1 MAKIATREAY
11 GQALAEYGEKYNNI
25 VVLDADLS
33 KSTRTELF
41 KKKFPDRFF
50 NIGIAE
56 QDLMATAAGFATCGK
71 IPFAS
76 TFAIFAAGRAYDQV
90 RNSIG
95 YPHLN
100 VKIGASHA
108 GVSIGEDGASH
119 QMLEDFALMR
129 AIPGMTVLS
138 PSDAASTKECVRLAI
153 ENDGPFY
160 IRLGRLAVDEIYDS
174 SLKLELG
181 KGIVLEEG
189 KDISI
194 IATGL
199 MVHEAIKATKI
210 LKQEGISVTLIDMPF
225 IKPIDKELIIKSAK
239 ATGCVVTCE
248 EHNILGGLGSA
259 VSEVLSQEYPTLVK
273 MVGLN
278 DEFGRSGKPEDV
290 LSFFNLTADGIVEK
304 AKEVLNLKKSFKC
317 C

>member
-11 GQALAEYGEKYNNI
+11 GQALAEFGEVYKDI

-33 KSTRTELF
+33 KSTRTEIF

-56 QDLMATAAGFATCGK
+56 QDLMATAAGLATCGK

-76 TFAIFAAGRAYDQV
+76 TFAVFAAGRAYDQV

-119 QMLEDFALMR
+119 QMLEDIALMR
-129 AIPGMTVLS
+129 VIPGMVVLS
-138 PSDAASTKECVRLAI
+138 PSDAASTYECVRLAI
-153 ENDGPFY
+153 EHEGPVY
-160 IRLGRLAVDEIYDS
+160 IRLGRLGVDEIYKKGE
-174 SLKLELG
+174 LKLTLG
-181 KGIVLEEG
+181 KGIVLQKG
-189 KDISI
+189 TDVGIL
-194 IATGL
+194 ATGL
-199 MVHEAIKATKI
+199 MVHEAIKAAKM
-210 LKQEGISVTLIDMPF
+210 LQDEGISVYLVDMPC
-225 IKPIDKELIIKSAK
+225 IKPIDVDLILDVAK
-239 ATGCVVTCE
+239 VTGCIVTAE
-248 EHNILGGLGSA
+248 EHNVLGGFGSA
-259 VSEVLSQEYPTLVK
+259 VSEVLIQNYPVPVK
-273 MVGLN
+273 MVGVN

-290 LSFFNLTADGIVEK
+290 LKYYKLTAEEIVNK
-304 AKEVLNLKKSFKC
+304 AKEVMKMKK
-317 C
+317 

>member
-11 GQALAEYGEKYNNI
+11 GQALAEFGEIYKDI

-33 KSTRTELF
+33 KSTRTEIF

-56 QDLMATAAGFATCGK
+56 QDLMATAAGLATCGK

-119 QMLEDFALMR
+119 QMLEDIALMR
-129 AIPGMTVLS
+129 VIPGMVVLS
-138 PSDAASTKECVRLAI
+138 PSDAASTHECVRLAI
-153 ENDGPFY
+153 EHEGPVY
-160 IRLGRLAVDEIYDS
+160 IRLGRLAVEEIYKKGE
-174 SLKLELG
+174 LKLELG
-181 KGIVLEEG
+181 KGIVLQKG
-189 KDISI
+189 TDVGIL
-194 IATGL
+194 ATGL
-199 MVHEAIKATKI
+199 MVHEAIKAAKM
-210 LKQEGISVTLIDMPF
+210 LQEEGISVYLVDMPCV
-225 IKPIDKELIIKSAK
+225 KPLDVDLILDVAK
-239 ATGCVVTCE
+239 ATGCIVTAE
-248 EHNILGGLGSA
+248 EHNILGGFGSA
-259 VSEVLSQEYPTLVK
+259 VSEVLIQNYPTPVK
-273 MVGLN
+273 MVGVN

-290 LSFFNLTADGIVEK
+290 LKYYKLTAEEIVNK
-304 AKEVLNLKKSFKC
+304 AKEVMKMKK
-317 C
+317 

>member
-11 GQALAEYGEKYNNI
+11 GQALAEFGEIYKNI

-33 KSTRTELF
+33 KSTRTEIF

-56 QDLMATAAGFATCGK
+56 QDLMATAAGFATCDK

-76 TFAIFAAGRAYDQV
+76 TFAVFAAGRAYDQV

-119 QMLEDFALMR
+119 QMLEDIALMR
-129 AIPGMTVLS
+129 VIPGMVVLS
-138 PSDAASTKECVRLAI
+138 PADATSTYECVRLAI
-153 ENDGPFY
+153 EHEGPVY
-160 IRLGRLAVDEIYDS
+160 IRLGRLGVEEIYKKGE
-174 SLKLELG
+174 LKLTLG
-181 KGIVLEEG
+181 KGIVLQKG
-189 KDISI
+189 KDVGIL
-194 IATGL
+194 ATGL
-199 MVHEAIKATKI
+199 MVHEAIKAAKM
-210 LKQEGISVTLIDMPF
+210 LQDEGVSVYLVDMPC
-225 IKPIDKELIIKSAK
+225 IKPIDVDLILDVAK
-239 ATGCVVTCE
+239 TTGCIVTAE
-248 EHNILGGLGSA
+248 EHNILGGFGSA
-259 VSEVLSQEYPTLVK
+259 VSEVLAQNYPVPVK
-273 MVGLN
+273 MVGVN

-290 LSFFNLTADGIVEK
+290 LKYYKLTAEEIVNK
-304 AKEVLNLKKSFKC
+304 AKEVMKMKK
-317 C
+317 

>member
-11 GQALAEYGEKYNNI
+11 GQALAEFGEVYKDI

-33 KSTRTELF
+33 KSTRTEIF

-56 QDLMATAAGFATCGK
+56 QDLMATAAGLATCGK

-76 TFAIFAAGRAYDQV
+76 TFAVFAAGRAYDQV

-119 QMLEDFALMR
+119 QMLEDIALMR
-129 AIPGMTVLS
+129 VIPGMVVLS
-138 PSDAASTKECVRLAI
+138 PSDATSTYECVRLAI
-153 ENDGPFY
+153 EHEGPVY
-160 IRLGRLAVDEIYDS
+160 IRLGRLGVEDIYKKGE
-174 SLKLELG
+174 LKLTLG
-181 KGIVLEEG
+181 KGIVLQKG
-189 KDISI
+189 TDVGIL
-194 IATGL
+194 ATGL
-199 MVHEAIKATKI
+199 MVHEAIKAAKM
-210 LKQEGISVTLIDMPF
+210 LQDEGISVYLVDMPC
-225 IKPIDKELIIKSAK
+225 IKPIDVDLILDVAK
-239 ATGCVVTCE
+239 VAGCIVTAE
-248 EHNILGGLGSA
+248 EHNVLGGFGSA
-259 VSEVLSQEYPTLVK
+259 VSEVLIQNYPVPVK
-273 MVGLN
+273 MVGVN

-290 LSFFNLTADGIVEK
+290 LKFYKLTAEEIINK
-304 AKEVLNLKKSFKC
+304 AKEVMKMKK
-317 C
+317 

>member
-11 GQALAEYGEKYNNI
+11 GQALAEFGEVYKDI

-33 KSTRTELF
+33 KSTRTEIF

-56 QDLMATAAGFATCGK
+56 QDLMATAAGLATCGK

-76 TFAIFAAGRAYDQV
+76 TFAVFAAGRAYDQV

-119 QMLEDFALMR
+119 QMLEDIALMR
-129 AIPGMTVLS
+129 VIPGMVVLS
-138 PSDAASTKECVRLAI
+138 PSDAVSTYECVRLAI
-153 ENDGPFY
+153 EHEGPVY
-160 IRLGRLAVDEIYDS
+160 IRLGRLGVEEIYKKGELNLS
-174 SLKLELG
+174 LG
-181 KGIVLEEG
+181 KGIVLQKG
-189 KDISI
+189 TDVGIL
-194 IATGL
+194 ATGL
-199 MVHEAIKATKI
+199 MVHEAIKAAKM
-210 LKQEGISVTLIDMPF
+210 LQDEGISVYLVDMPC
-225 IKPIDKELIIKSAK
+225 IKPIDIDLILDVAK
-239 ATGCVVTCE
+239 MTGCIVTAE
-248 EHNILGGLGSA
+248 EHNILGGFGSA
-259 VSEVLSQEYPTLVK
+259 VSEVLIQNYPVPVK
-273 MVGLN
+273 MVGVN

-290 LSFFNLTADGIVEK
+290 LKYYKLTAEEIVNK
-304 AKEVLNLKKSFKC
+304 AKEVMKMKR
-317 C
+317 

>member
-11 GQALAEYGEKYNNI
+11 GQALAEFGEVYKDI

-33 KSTRTELF
+33 KSTRTEIF

-56 QDLMATAAGFATCGK
+56 QDLMATAAGLATCGK

-76 TFAIFAAGRAYDQV
+76 TFAVFAAGRAYDQV

-119 QMLEDFALMR
+119 QMLEDIALMR
-129 AIPGMTVLS
+129 VIPGMVVLS
-138 PSDAASTKECVRLAI
+138 PSDAVSTYECVRLAI
-153 ENDGPFY
+153 EHEGPVY
-160 IRLGRLAVDEIYDS
+160 IRLGRLGVEEIYKKGELNLS
-174 SLKLELG
+174 LG
-181 KGIVLEEG
+181 KGIVLQKG
-189 KDISI
+189 TDVGIL
-194 IATGL
+194 ATGL
-199 MVHEAIKATKI
+199 MVHEAIKAAKM
-210 LKQEGISVTLIDMPF
+210 LQDEGISVYLVDMPC
-225 IKPIDKELIIKSAK
+225 IKPIDIDLILDVAK
-239 ATGCVVTCE
+239 MTGCIVTAE
-248 EHNILGGLGSA
+248 EHNILGGFGSA
-259 VSEVLSQEYPTLVK
+259 VSEVLIQNYPIPVK
-273 MVGLN
+273 MVGVN

-290 LSFFNLTADGIVEK
+290 LKYYKLTAEEIVNK
-304 AKEVLNLKKSFKC
+304 AKEVMKMKR
-317 C
+317 

>member
-11 GQALAEYGEKYNNI
+11 GQALAEFGEVYKDI

-33 KSTRTELF
+33 KSTRTEIF

-56 QDLMATAAGFATCGK
+56 QDLMATAAGLATCGK

-76 TFAIFAAGRAYDQV
+76 TFAVFAAGRAYDQV

-119 QMLEDFALMR
+119 QMLEDIALMR
-129 AIPGMTVLS
+129 VIPGMVVLS
-138 PSDAASTKECVRLAI
+138 PSDAVSTYECVRLAI
-153 ENDGPFY
+153 EHEGPVY
-160 IRLGRLAVDEIYDS
+160 IRLGRLGVEEIYKKGELNLS
-174 SLKLELG
+174 LG
-181 KGIVLEEG
+181 KGIVLQKG
-189 KDISI
+189 TDVGIL
-194 IATGL
+194 ATGL
-199 MVHEAIKATKI
+199 MVHEAIKAAKM
-210 LKQEGISVTLIDMPF
+210 LQDEGISVYLVDMPC
-225 IKPIDKELIIKSAK
+225 IKPIDIDLILDVAK
-239 ATGCVVTCE
+239 MTGCIVTAE
-248 EHNILGGLGSA
+248 DHNILGGFGSA
-259 VSEVLSQEYPTLVK
+259 VSEVLIQNYPVPVK
-273 MVGLN
+273 MVGVN

-290 LSFFNLTADGIVEK
+290 LKYYKLTAEEIVNK
-304 AKEVLNLKKSFKC
+304 AKEVMKMKR
-317 C
+317 

>member
-11 GQALAEYGEKYNNI
+11 GQALAEFGEVYKDI

-33 KSTRTELF
+33 KSTRTEIF

-56 QDLMATAAGFATCGK
+56 QDLMATAAGLATCGK

-76 TFAIFAAGRAYDQV
+76 TFAVFAAGRAYDQV

-119 QMLEDFALMR
+119 QMLEDIALMR
-129 AIPGMTVLS
+129 VIPGMVVLS
-138 PSDAASTKECVRLAI
+138 PSDATSTYECVRLAI
-153 ENDGPFY
+153 EHEGPVY
-160 IRLGRLAVDEIYDS
+160 IRLGRLGVEEIYKKGER
-174 SLKLELG
+174 KLELG
-181 KGIVLEEG
+181 KGIVLQKG
-189 KDISI
+189 TDVGIL
-194 IATGL
+194 ATGL
-199 MVHEAIKATKI
+199 MVHEAIKAAKM
-210 LKQEGISVTLIDMPF
+210 LQDEGISVYLVDMPC
-225 IKPIDKELIIKSAK
+225 IKPIDVDLILDMAK
-239 ATGCVVTCE
+239 TAGCIVTAE
-248 EHNILGGLGSA
+248 EHNVLGGFGSA
-259 VSEVLSQEYPTLVK
+259 VSEVLVQNYPVPVK
-273 MVGLN
+273 MVGVN

-290 LSFFNLTADGIVEK
+290 LKYYKLTAQEIVNK
-304 AKEVLNLKKSFKC
+304 AKEVMKMKK
-317 C
+317 

>member
-11 GQALAEYGEKYNNI
+11 GQALAEFGEIYKDI

-33 KSTRTELF
+33 KSTRTEIF

-56 QDLMATAAGFATCGK
+56 QDLMATAAGLATCGK

-76 TFAIFAAGRAYDQV
+76 TFAVFAAGRAYDQV

-119 QMLEDFALMR
+119 QMLEDIALMR
-129 AIPGMTVLS
+129 VIPGMVVLS
-138 PSDAASTKECVRLAI
+138 PSDAVSTHECVRLAI
-153 ENDGPFY
+153 EHEGPVY
-160 IRLGRLAVDEIYDS
+160 IRLGRLGVEEIYKKGE
-174 SLKLELG
+174 LKLELG
-181 KGIVLEEG
+181 KGIVLQKG
-189 KDISI
+189 TDVGIL
-194 IATGL
+194 ATGL
-199 MVHEAIKATKI
+199 MVHEAIKAAKM
-210 LKQEGISVTLIDMPF
+210 LQEEGISVYLVDMPC
-225 IKPIDKELIIKSAK
+225 IKPIDTELILDVAK
-239 ATGCVVTCE
+239 TTGCIVTAE
-248 EHNILGGLGSA
+248 EHNVIGGFGSA
-259 VSEVLSQEYPTLVK
+259 VAEVLIQNYPVPVK
-273 MVGLN
+273 MVGVN

-290 LSFFNLTADGIVEK
+290 LKYYKLTAEEIVNK
-304 AKEVLNLKKSFKC
+304 AKEVMKLKK
-317 C
+317 

>member
-11 GQALAEYGEKYNNI
+11 GQALAEFGEIYKNI

-33 KSTRTELF
+33 KSTRTEIF
-41 KKKFPDRFF
+41 KKKFPERFF

-76 TFAIFAAGRAYDQV
+76 TFAVFAAGRAYDQV

-119 QMLEDFALMR
+119 QMLEDIALMR
-129 AIPGMTVLS
+129 VIPGMVVLS
-138 PSDAASTKECVRLAI
+138 PADATSTYECVRLAI
-153 ENDGPFY
+153 EHEGPVY
-160 IRLGRLAVDEIYDS
+160 IRLGRLGVEEIYKKGE
-174 SLKLELG
+174 LKLTLG
-181 KGIVLEEG
+181 KGIVLQKG
-189 KDISI
+189 KDVGIL
-194 IATGL
+194 ATGL
-199 MVHEAIKATKI
+199 MVHEAIKAAKM
-210 LKQEGISVTLIDMPF
+210 LQDEGVSVYLVDMPC
-225 IKPIDKELIIKSAK
+225 IKPIDVDLILDVAK
-239 ATGCVVTCE
+239 ITACIVTAE
-248 EHNILGGLGSA
+248 EHNILGGFGSA
-259 VSEVLSQEYPTLVK
+259 VSEVLAQNYPVPVK
-273 MVGLN
+273 MVGVN

-290 LSFFNLTADGIVEK
+290 LKYYKLTAEEIVNK
-304 AKEVLNLKKSFKC
+304 AKEVMKMKK
-317 C
+317 

>member
-11 GQALAEYGEKYNNI
+11 GQALAEFGEIYKNI

-33 KSTRTELF
+33 KSTRTEIF
-41 KKKFPDRFF
+41 KKKFPERFF

-76 TFAIFAAGRAYDQV
+76 TFAVFAAGRAYDQV

-119 QMLEDFALMR
+119 QMLEDIALMR
-129 AIPGMTVLS
+129 VIPGMVVLS
-138 PSDAASTKECVRLAI
+138 PADATSTYECVRLAI
-153 ENDGPFY
+153 EHEGPVY
-160 IRLGRLAVDEIYDS
+160 IRLGRLGVEEIYKKGE
-174 SLKLELG
+174 LKLTLG
-181 KGIVLEEG
+181 KGIVLQKG
-189 KDISI
+189 KDVGIL
-194 IATGL
+194 ATGL
-199 MVHEAIKATKI
+199 MVHEAIKAAKM
-210 LKQEGISVTLIDMPF
+210 LQDEGVSVYLVDMPC
-225 IKPIDKELIIKSAK
+225 IKPIDVDLILDVAK
-239 ATGCVVTCE
+239 ITGCIVTAE
-248 EHNILGGLGSA
+248 EHNILGGFGSA
-259 VSEVLSQEYPTLVK
+259 VSEVLAQNYPVPVK
-273 MVGLN
+273 MVGVN

-290 LSFFNLTADGIVEK
+290 LKYYKLTAEEIVNK
-304 AKEVLNLKKSFKC
+304 AKEVMKMKK
-317 C
+317 

>member
-11 GQALAEYGEKYNNI
+11 GQALAEFGEIYKNI

-33 KSTRTELF
+33 KSTRTEIF
-41 KKKFPDRFF
+41 KKKFPERFF

-76 TFAIFAAGRAYDQV
+76 TFAVFAAGRAYDQV

-119 QMLEDFALMR
+119 QMLEDIALMR
-129 AIPGMTVLS
+129 VIPGMVVLS
-138 PSDAASTKECVRLAI
+138 PADATSTYECVRLAI
-153 ENDGPFY
+153 EHEGPVY
-160 IRLGRLAVDEIYDS
+160 IRLGRLGVEEIYKKGE
-174 SLKLELG
+174 LKLTLG
-181 KGIVLEEG
+181 KGIVFQKG
-189 KDISI
+189 KDVGIL
-194 IATGL
+194 ATGL
-199 MVHEAIKATKI
+199 MVHEAIKAAKM
-210 LKQEGISVTLIDMPF
+210 LQDEGVSVYLVDMPC
-225 IKPIDKELIIKSAK
+225 IKPIDVDLILDVAK
-239 ATGCVVTCE
+239 TTGCIVTAE
-248 EHNILGGLGSA
+248 EHNILGGFGSA
-259 VSEVLSQEYPTLVK
+259 VSEVLAQNYPVPVK
-273 MVGLN
+273 MVGVN

-290 LSFFNLTADGIVEK
+290 LKYYKLTAEEIVNK
-304 AKEVLNLKKSFKC
+304 AKEVMKMKK
-317 C
+317 

>member
-11 GQALAEYGEKYNNI
+11 GQALAEFGEVYKDI

-33 KSTRTELF
+33 KSTRTEIF
-41 KKKFPDRFF
+41 KKKFPERFF

-76 TFAIFAAGRAYDQV
+76 TFAVFAAGRAYDQV

-119 QMLEDFALMR
+119 QMLEDIALMR
-129 AIPGMTVLS
+129 VIPGMVVLS
-138 PSDAASTKECVRLAI
+138 PADATSTYECVRLAI
-153 ENDGPFY
+153 EHEGPVY
-160 IRLGRLAVDEIYDS
+160 IRLGRLGVEEIYKKGE
-174 SLKLELG
+174 LKLTLG
-181 KGIVLEEG
+181 KGIVLQKG
-189 KDISI
+189 TDVGIL
-194 IATGL
+194 ATGL
-199 MVHEAIKATKI
+199 MVHEAIKAAKM
-210 LKQEGISVTLIDMPF
+210 LQDEGVSVYLVDMPC
-225 IKPIDKELIIKSAK
+225 IKPIDVDLILDVAKE
-239 ATGCVVTCE
+239 TGCIVTAE
-248 EHNILGGLGSA
+248 EHNILGGFGSA
-259 VSEVLSQEYPTLVK
+259 VSEVLIQNYPVPVK
-273 MVGLN
+273 MVGVN

-290 LSFFNLTADGIVEK
+290 LKYYKLTAEEIVNK
-304 AKEVLNLKKSFKC
+304 AKEVMKMKK
-317 C
+317 

>member
-11 GQALAEYGEKYNNI
+11 GQALAEFGEIYKDI

-33 KSTRTELF
+33 KSTRTEIF

-56 QDLMATAAGFATCGK
+56 QDLMATAAGLATCGK

-76 TFAIFAAGRAYDQV
+76 TFAVFAAGRAYDQV

-119 QMLEDFALMR
+119 QMLEDIALMR
-129 AIPGMTVLS
+129 VIPGMVVLS
-138 PSDAASTKECVRLAI
+138 PSDAVSTHECVRLAI
-153 ENDGPFY
+153 EHEGPVY
-160 IRLGRLAVDEIYDS
+160 IRLGRLGVEEIYKKGE
-174 SLKLELG
+174 LKLELG
-181 KGIVLEEG
+181 KGIVLQKG
-189 KDISI
+189 TDVGIL
-194 IATGL
+194 ATGL
-199 MVHEAIKATKI
+199 MVHEAIKAAKM
-210 LKQEGISVTLIDMPF
+210 LQEEGISVYLVDMPC
-225 IKPIDKELIIKSAK
+225 IKPIDVDLILDVAK
-239 ATGCVVTCE
+239 TTGCIVTAE
-248 EHNILGGLGSA
+248 EHNVIGGFGSA
-259 VSEVLSQEYPTLVK
+259 VAEVLIQNYPVPVK
-273 MVGLN
+273 MVGVN

-290 LSFFNLTADGIVEK
+290 LKYYKLTAEEIVNK
-304 AKEVLNLKKSFKC
+304 AKEVMKLKK
-317 C
+317 